1 MVLQRNRR
9 RQRKKKGPG
18 GGAAPTGVMNAI
30 PAAGRDE
37 SASDVSGGGMSSGGE
52 EGTHAEGVSRVLS
65 GGGSAGSCGYH
76 DDDPS
81 FFSPVSSSVHPPGGS
96 CQPGGA
102 DLLGKP
108 RSSLGARQ
116 SRQTHEM
123 RSSDGSCEKRDYRS
137 SGEEMESDGAGERGQ
152 EDEEG
157 GGTECSVTESD
168 GQYSN
173 SGRDEDDYDNPG
185 HRSDPEDVDSS
196 YSSEGEDEDGDGYDD
211 EDGSNPP
218 LGMSGDDEGD
228 EYDDDD
234 GDSLDDVSPQ
244 GASPGLPSK
253 GDSCNSGGV
262 SRDTEGSGTE
272 GSSSAAHGDETGEV
286 EDETKGNMESDM
298 YFTESDDEDAK
309 EYRKGGYHPVKV
321 GEIYNR
327 RYRIEAK
334 LGWGHFSTVWLA
346 TDLQSSPLEY
356 VAIKFQKSAK
366 HYTEAA
372 VDEVHLL
379 TAVKEGVKNAIWR
392 EASKGYSEIVKERL
406 AEANPIETNNSRLP
420 PPPLSPNSSLAPP
433 PVVVFKEK
441 FAHTGPNGRHMCLV
455 FEVLGPNLLSLIKRF
470 NFRGL
475 PMNLVRRVA
484 TDVLYGLSYLHDV
497 CDIIHTDLKP
507 ENVCVSAYPLPPPL
521 PPATA
526 TSAVPGV
533 SAPLTAEDKKRE
545 RRKRKKQNR
554 KQRKKAL
561 AAALAAAER
570 EQGDEKGDR
579 QSLAEGDEDEDETEG
594 AENDAHQ
601 NADETTSAT
610 AAAKDTEEKPEEKRD
625 APPYVKG
632 KLRPSRSD
640 PSLLTSYT
648 DSIHAVQGTLNRHM
662 YNYVGYSQFRSPAAY
677 CCPRSGRRVMYWL
690 PIDYDEKE
698 RQSEADDCNPA
709 EGSSG
714 KAEAGEGAKSEGAK
728 KGKPKTQAAED
739 GDKSSS
745 AAGGTTGKSGKRG
758 TEHQQLPLLH
768 DDLLLHPAAE
778 GIYAKQQKA
787 AALGGSAG
795 KDGQGASAAT
805 NGETGESNN
814 GYVLMWGPYVKLG
827 VGEEPPKE
835 MTVVN
840 TTEGRICIKPL
851 PPSSFVFEQPNAV
864 YKLCDLGNA
873 CWVHEHFTDDIQ
885 TRQYRSPEVII
896 RAGYDC
902 SADVWSFA
910 CMLFELITGD
920 YLFDPKSSSA
930 FDRDEDHLALIIE
943 LLGMF
948 PTDFVGR
955 GRLSSR
961 FFRGTTSQLRR
972 IQQLRF
978 WPLDAVLR
986 EKYHLPTIE
995 AESLS
1000 DFLLPMLAIDPRH
1013 RQSAAQM
1020 LQHPWL
1026 RMRTMQDEI
1035 VYAQMKRNMHVSH
1048 PAIDG
1053 ILQHPPVADE
1063 EEGLTRPR
1071 PRGPAAAAHDALSAS
1086 LVSSGAID
1094 ASQAALAAAQQHLT
1108 GHHFPYES
1116 LFAASG
1122 AGAVGGLDPASAAAN
1137 GGTHVPGAKGA
1148 AATPATTRSCGGV
1161 SLPVVS
1167 AASSFLTGGAAGGSA
1182 RAAYAASALEAAVAG
1197 LVSSPSSSAPGTTAS
1212 VSAAASLVVS
1222 GSARIPPHLSPAMA
1236 LSPHG
1241 AQAHQTSPVS
1251 PCSSLA
1257 SHAAY
1262 PLSGESQ
1269 ARAQQPAVGQSSPS
1283 AGVRPAGGA
1292 PDTASAGTGK
1302 GSGGVSAT
1310 AFVGGSPLSSSAFH
1324 HLASHDG
1331 SSSQGEGKSGGGG
1344 SLFGQ
1349 QLPQQELQQLLL
1361 LLPPEKQQALLQE
1374 HSAVSGAAASRGVET
1389 SAALR
1394 GTVPLDGFDQAFLAG
1409 RVDPPPTTS
1418 SPPSTPYP
1426 VGRNTGMRIPVSARP
1441 STSEHAHASGDIAAL
1456 ASARGPTDIR
1466 KHDQEAED
1474 QLGSPNSRSASM
1486 KRREQLRQQMLDGVA
1501 SSMLG
1506 ADRHALITDEFAAI
1520 RPQHCTSLPL
1530 GAAGDA
1536 CANSSGI
1543 LGACAT
1549 DVDFPSDVDF
1559 TQPGFPLTRD
1569 LAGSDARGA
1578 VHMLLGGA
1586 DGRCQHQGSRST
1598 LPSSTASGTFPWQ
1611 IQNQQQLASAELL
1624 AALKQEQRAV
1634 SSCFSYA
1641 GLGSSATPGAQV
1653 KPGGGGDLKQ
1663 QLSYGSCTAQ
1673 QLAQTETPGVD
1684 SFVSQHAQT
1693 AGGGRDNAFSGA
1705 TRKADERG
1713 WQASPAGMCQQW
1725 RPDCSGIS
1733 FHQYQARQQQIDQI
1747 VQQDGVQRQMQ
1758 QQLHE
1763 RDQRE
1768 KLKQQLLRQQEDLT
1782 RLLGKAQQQFQQQQ
1796 QLQQQ

>member
-9 RQRKKKGPG
+9 RQRKKKAPG
-18 GGAAPTGVMNAI
+18 GGGAPAGVVAAVAT
-30 PAAGRDE
+30 AGRDE
-37 SASDVSGGGMSSGGE
+37 SASEESGGGVSSGE
-52 EGTHAEGVSRVLS
+52 EGPRAEGVSQVR
-65 GGGSAGSCGYH
+65 GGIH
-76 DDDPS
+76 DEDPS
-81 FFSPVSSSVHPPGGS
+81 FFSPISTAVHPPVGG
-96 CQPGGA
+96 CQPRGGME
-102 DLLGKP
+102 LLGKP
-108 RSSLGARQ
+108 RSSLGTRQ
-116 SRQTHEM
+116 IRQMQM
-123 RSSDGSCEKRDYRS
+123 RSSDDSCEKRDYRS
-137 SGEEMESDGAGERGQ
+137 SGAEIESDGAGERGP
-152 EDEEG
+152 EDEH

-168 GQYSN
+168 EQYSN
-173 SGRDEDDYDNPG
+173 SGQDEEEDYMSR
-185 HRSDPEDVDSS
+185 HRSDAEDVDS
-196 YSSEGEDEDGDGYDD
+196 YSSEGEDGEGYDD
-211 EDGSNPP
+211 DVGSNRP
-218 LGMSGDDEGD
+218 LDLSGDDEGEEEYED
-228 EYDDDD
+228 EE
-234 GDSLDDVSPQ
+234 GDSLDDLSPQ
-244 GASPGLPSK
+244 GASPVAPSK
-253 GDSCNSGGV
+253 GSSCGSGGA
-262 SRDTEGSGTE
+262 SGETGESGTE
-272 GSSSAAHGDETGEV
+272 GGSSAAQGDDTGEA
-286 EDETKGNMESDM
+286 EDDAAKGNMESDM

-406 AEANPIETNNSRLP
+406 VEGNAVDTNNSRLP

-507 ENVCVSAYPLPPPL
+507 ENVCVSAYPLPSPL
-521 PPATA
+521 PPAGA
-526 TSAVPGV
+526 GAVPAV
-533 SAPLTAEDKKRE
+533 STAGPLTAEDKKRE

-561 AAALAAAER
+561 AAALAAAEK
-570 EQGDEKGDR
+570 EEDGEKGDNAG
-579 QSLAEGDEDEDETEG
+579 SVAEGDEDDEAEG
-594 AENDAHQ
+594 AENDTGLPHGREAKEEVHP

-610 AAAKDTEEKPEEKRD
+610 AAKDAEEKEEKGD
-625 APPYVKG
+625 SAPPYVKG
-632 KLRPSRSD
+632 NLRPSRSD

-698 RQSEADDCNPA
+698 AAGAGDSGGKKETCEKG
-709 EGSSG
+709 EGSKQKGKEAKRPVAPAGDEKAASG
-714 KAEAGEGAKSEGAK
+714 KTADGGEQG
-728 KGKPKTQAAED
+728 QL
-739 GDKSSS
+739 
-745 AAGGTTGKSGKRG
+745 
-758 TEHQQLPLLH
+758 QQLPLLH
-768 DDLLLHPAAE
+768 DDLLLHPVAE

-787 AALGGSAG
+787 ATQGCSSG
-795 KDGQGASAAT
+795 KDAQGAAGGESET
-805 NGETGESNN
+805 NGD
-814 GYVLMWGPYVKLG
+814 VLMWGPYVKLAP
-827 VGEEPPKE
+827 GEEPPKE

-851 PPSSFVFEQPNAV
+851 PPSSFVFEQPSAV

-902 SADVWSFA
+902 SADIWSFA

-948 PTDFVGR
+948 PTDFVSR
-955 GRLSSR
+955 GRLSGR
-961 FFRGTTSQLRR
+961 FFRGNTSQLRR

-986 EKYHLPTIE
+986 EKYHLPAIE

-1035 VYAQMKRNMHVSH
+1035 VYAQMRRNMHVSH

-1053 ILQHPPVADE
+1053 ILQHAPGE
-1063 EEGLTRPR
+1063 EQQEAAPRPR
-1071 PRGPAAAAHDALSAS
+1071 PRGTASASHNTLSAS
-1086 LVSSGAID
+1086 MISSGTVE
-1094 ASQAALAAAQQHLT
+1094 ASQALAAAQQQLA
-1108 GHHFPYES
+1108 GHHFSYDS
-1116 LFAASG
+1116 LFASGVSPGDATSSADGNLSGTKGTATTAS
-1122 AGAVGGLDPASAAAN
+1122 
-1137 GGTHVPGAKGA
+1137 
-1148 AATPATTRSCGGV
+1148 TRSCGGITV
-1161 SLPVVS
+1161 PVVS
-1167 AASSFLTGGAAGGSA
+1167 GSSFLTGAAPVGSSHP
-1182 RAAYAASALEAAVAG
+1182 AYAASALEAAVAG
-1197 LVSSPSSSAPGTTAS
+1197 LVSSAPSSSGTSAS
-1212 VSAAASLVVS
+1212 LGAAASLVS
-1222 GSARIPPHLSPAMA
+1222 GAGSARLPPHLSPTVA

-1241 AQAHQTSPVS
+1241 TAHQPSPVS

-1257 SHAAY
+1257 SHSAY
-1262 PLSGESQ
+1262 PPSGESQ
-1269 ARAQQPAVGQSSPS
+1269 ARAQPPAVGQSSAAGGRAAGAPETAATGS
-1283 AGVRPAGGA
+1283 GAGVGA
-1292 PDTASAGTGK
+1292 TSFIGN
-1302 GSGGVSAT
+1302 
-1310 AFVGGSPLSSSAFH
+1310 SPLSGSAFH
-1324 HLASHDG
+1324 LASQDG
-1331 SSSQGEGKSGGGG
+1331 PSTHREGKPGAG

-1349 QLPQQELQQLLL
+1349 QLPPQDLQQLLL
-1361 LLPPEKQQALLQE
+1361 LLPAEKQALLQE
-1374 HSAVSGAAASRGVET
+1374 HSTVSGAATSRGVET
-1389 SAALR
+1389 PAAIR
-1394 GTVPLDGFDQAFLAG
+1394 GTLSLDAFDQAFLAG
-1409 RVDPPPTTS
+1409 RVHPTPTTS
-1418 SPPSTPYP
+1418 SPPRTSYP
-1426 VGRNTGMRIPVSARP
+1426 EARNAGVRLPVSARP
-1441 STSEHAHASGDIAAL
+1441 SMTEHASAGDISAL
-1456 ASARGPTDIR
+1456 ASARGPTNRR
-1466 KHDQEAED
+1466 KPDEEQF
-1474 QLGSPNSRSASM
+1474 GSPCSRTASM
-1486 KRREQLRQQMLDGVA
+1486 QRREQLRQQMLDGIT
-1501 SSMLG
+1501 SSVLG
-1506 ADRHALITDEFAAI
+1506 AERHSLNADEFAAL
-1520 RPQHCTSLPL
+1520 RQQHCTPLPL
-1530 GAAGDA
+1530 GAAGNA
-1536 CANSSGI
+1536 CGNNSGI
-1543 LGACAT
+1543 LGSCAT

-1559 TQPGFPLTRD
+1559 TQAGFPLTRD
-1569 LAGSDARGA
+1569 MAGSDPRGA
-1578 VHMLLGGA
+1578 VHMLLGGT
-1586 DGRCQHQGSRST
+1586 DSRGQHQGGRNT
-1598 LPSSTASGTFPWQ
+1598 LPSGTASGTFPWQ

-1634 SSCFSYA
+1634 SNCFPYA
-1641 GLGSSATPGAQV
+1641 GMGSGPTPGAQV
-1653 KPGGGGDLKQ
+1653 KSGAGGDVKQ
-1663 QLSYGSCTAQ
+1663 HIPYGPCKAQ
-1673 QLAQTETPGVD
+1673 QLAQAGGSGVD
-1684 SFVSQHAQT
+1684 SFASQHHQV
-1693 AGGGRDNAFSGA
+1693 AGGGRDNTFSEA

-1713 WQASPAGMCQQW
+1713 WQATPTNSCQQW

-1733 FHQYQARQQQIDQI
+1733 FHPYQARHQQLDQL

-1758 QQLHE
+1758 HQLHE
-1763 RDQRE
+1763 KDQRE